1 MTTPPILVRRAADP
15 VTKLF
20 AAAALLL
27 SILAFTG
34 DARRPEPPLFVSVSI
49 KTLIEEHMV
58 SMIGRDVTQ
67 GEARQLTEDYIASLE
82 AAIASLAEDDGVIV
96 LAGEAVLGGGA
107 PDFTGDIRAEALTQ
121 ASRRAEAR
129 GLEFPEPGDASAMT
143 RELDWLSAATADL
156 GLQIQ
161 RQP

>member
-1 MTTPPILVRRAADP
+1 MIVRRAADP
-15 VTKLF
+15 VTKLL

-34 DARRPEPPLFVSVSI
+34 DARRPQPPLFVSVSI

-82 AAIASLAEDDGVIV
+82 AAIASLAQDDGVIV

-107 PDFTGDIRAEALTQ
+107 PDFTDDIRAEALRQ
-121 ASRRAEAR
+121 AARRAEAR
-129 GLEFPEPGDASAMT
+129 GLELPEPGGASALT
-143 RELDWLSAATADL
+143 RELDQLSAATADL
-156 GLQIQ
+156 GLQM
-161 RQP
+161 RGQP